1 MPLSLPMPLPL
12 SIAAPA
18 PAPVPHPESPS
29 PRVPTPTFCH
39 ASGKRWKALSK
50 AEKAKYKGS
59 LRPLP
64 SSPPGENHFR
74 PPASAP
80 CLSPAPTTTAGAVPD
95 QVPSATRRVHLPAV
109 AVPAPA
115 SMPAGFVWVS
125 RVADQRKDLS
135 PEALARQSSSDSK
148 TSCSSGSSY
157 SFDDAR
163 PAPGS
168 TLTSAAPRAAP
179 RAAPPASPPNAPPA
193 APPLLLASLD
203 ELIGLDDALAAPPA
217 PSAAEPNVSS
227 SSWLKQQELAEVL
240 EDHLTG
246 VEAVEVSKTH
256 RV

>member
-1 MPLSLPMPLPL
+1 MSPWVYVPV
-12 SIAAPA
+12 PA
-18 PAPVPHPESPS
+18 PAACPCAPSSPCPCSYPLLPVPIPP
-29 PRVPTPTFCH
+29 PCH
-39 ASGKRWKALSK
+39 APGCRWKALSK
-50 AEKAKYKGS
+50 AEKSKYIGS
-59 LRPLP
+59 LMPPR
-64 SSPPGENHFR
+64 SSPPGGYHAR

-179 RAAPPASPPNAPPA
+179 RAASRAPPPYMPR
-193 APPLLLASLD
+193 PPHRPRC
-203 ELIGLDDALAAPPA
+203 PP
-217 PSAAEPNVSS
+217 
-227 SSWLKQQELAEVL
+227 VL
-240 EDHLTG
+240 PTRLTN
-246 VEAVEVSKTH
+246 
-256 RV
+256 

>member
-39 ASGKRWKALSK
+39 ASGGRWKALSK

-59 LRPLP
+59 LRP
-64 SSPPGENHFR
+64 PGGYHFR

-95 QVPSATRRVHLPAV
+95 QVSSATRRVHPPAV

-125 RVADQRKDLS
+125 RMADQRKTLS
-135 PEALARQSSSDSK
+135 REALARQSSSDSQ
-148 TSCSSGSSY
+148 TSCSSGSSC

-179 RAAPPASPPNAPPA
+179 RAASRAPPPYMPR
-193 APPLLLASLD
+193 PPHRPRC
-203 ELIGLDDALAAPPA
+203 PP
-217 PSAAEPNVSS
+217 
-227 SSWLKQQELAEVL
+227 VL
-240 EDHLTG
+240 PTRLTN
-246 VEAVEVSKTH
+246 
-256 RV
+256 